1 MSEASVIATHITRRG
16 EYLRIPNHRAGGTG
30 GREYGN
36 SERISRIRKMA
47 TTGEFDP
54 PDVLSRFAPL
64 HDEKPVTA
72 PYPIEERLIV
82 VPDSKDQ
89 RIITP
94 DDVDLS
100 TILAPSLELSQ
111 PTIIGEHSYGATV
124 EEEHIAAAQ
133 AAENLKLIFG
143 IGEGGWCPKIRHHK
157 RIMVQVASGV
167 FGITAEVLQDAIAI
181 SVKMAQIAKGGS
193 GGHVKAHK
201 ITKDMADTRGM
212 PLGIDYISDANR
224 IFSIEEVRQIVHS
237 VRKASKGKPVFIKCA
252 ATHDLAAIVAGSI
265 EAGADGV
272 IIDGR
277 GGGTAA
283 APIILRNRLGIPI
296 ELAVAL
302 ADTIRKEKGAEN
314 FKIIAAGRVYLPA
327 KAMKLALLGADAIMS
342 ASGVLIST
350 GCLMVHQCHKKCP
363 PLVATANIQRDGSQ
377 TRLDPDW
384 ATHVLSS
391 YMRSYGQA
399 LAAYTAYLGF
409 PKFSDAVGR
418 RDLLRGIALDPEL
431 AELLGVESLSDH
443 TEVGAE
449 IRTLWQR
456 DVTDPFYPWQL
467 DHIKYLR
474 ETGTIEIG
482 SMGRTN
488 DLDPPNSYLD
498 ALMIEGRHVVGP
510 SYDVY
515 RDTVETV
522 TSLPGNVRLDMP
534 MMVSVDSKDTAI
546 DILKAAASRRTVVVM
561 RSELLSELIGDVATR
576 KDILSRLDSVV
587 LKISE
592 GEEEKIEGKDMYMLR
607 NVAGIIIPHTLAN
620 QKFVRYVGTYTDRP
634 VYANVPATGKIKDD
648 VIAVAKSGIS
658 GIIIEGKVGIRDFD
672 PGQDFGTDKSLPLE
686 VAVPVVDDLLSSRS
700 NQGKILRSKLA
711 VIAQGNVRTPDD
723 VYMMCAL
730 GSNAVVNTSLLD
742 FSGKDVR
749 EGTEK
754 LLDGYRIEMQVE
766 MGAGGVSMISSVI
779 GNRDLLRADE
789 MPPKIRELMGVSF
802 MGK

>member
-1 MSEASVIATHITRRG
+1 MNEATASAIQIRRKG

-47 TTGEFDP
+47 TNGEFDP
-54 PDVLSRFAPL
+54 PEFLSRFAPL
-64 HDEKPVTA
+64 HDEKPATA
-72 PYPIEERLIV
+72 PYPVEERLIV
-82 VPDSKDQ
+82 VPGLKDR
-89 RIITP
+89 RIISP
-94 DDVDLS
+94 DDVVL
-100 TILAPSLELSQ
+100 TTLLAPSLELSQ

-133 AAENLKLIFG
+133 AAENLKLVFG

-167 FGITAEVLQDAIAI
+167 FGITAEILQDAIAI
-181 SVKMAQIAKGGS
+181 SVKMAQIAKAGA

-201 ITKDMADTRGM
+201 IEDLMAETRGM
-212 PLGIDYISDANR
+212 PKGIDYISDANR
-224 IFSIEEVRQIVHS
+224 IFSVEEVRQIVHS

-252 ATHDLAAIVAGSI
+252 ATHDLAATVAGAI

-277 GGGTAA
+277 GGGTGA

-302 ADTIRKEKGAEN
+302 ADTIRREKGAEN
-314 FKIIAAGRVYLPA
+314 FKIIAAGRVYLPD
-327 KAMKLALLGADAIMS
+327 KAMKLTLLGADAIMS

-363 PLVATANIQRDGSQ
+363 PLVTTANRQRDGSQ
-377 TRLDPDW
+377 IRLDPEW

-391 YMRSYGQA
+391 YMRTYGQA
-399 LAAYTAYLGF
+399 LAAYDAYLGF
-409 PKFSDAVGR
+409 AKHSDAVGR

-431 AELLGVESLSDH
+431 AELLGVERLSDH
-443 TEVGAE
+443 TDIEAE
-449 IRTLWQR
+449 IRALWAR
-456 DVTDPFYPWQL
+456 DITDPFYPWQL
-467 DHIKYLR
+467 DHIRHLR

-488 DLDPPNSYLD
+488 DLDQPNSYLD

-534 MMVSVDSKDTAI
+534 MMVTLTSKTGAI
-546 DILKAAASRRTVVVM
+546 EILKAAASRRTAVVM
-561 RSELLSELIGDVATR
+561 RSELLSELISDQATKKDV
-576 KDILSRLDSVV
+576 LSRLENVI

-592 GEEEKIEGKDMYMLR
+592 ADRKVENMDMHVLR
-607 NVAGIIIPHTLAN
+607 NVAGIIIPHTLAD
-620 QKFVRYVGTYTDRP
+620 QKFVRYVRTYTDRP
-634 VYANVPATGKIKDD
+634 VYANVPATGKIKED
-648 VIAVAKSGIS
+648 VMAIAKSGIS
-658 GIIIEGKVGIRDFD
+658 GIIIEGEIGIRNFEL
-672 PGQDFGTDKSLPLE
+672 GAETALPLE
-686 VAVPVVDDLLSSRS
+686 LAVPIVDELLSNKSH
-700 NQGKILRSKLA
+700 QGKILRSKLA

-723 VYMMCAL
+723 IYMMCAL
-730 GSNAVVNTSLLD
+730 GSNAVVNTKLLD
-742 FSGKDVR
+742 FAGEAVR
-749 EGTEK
+749 EDTEQ
-754 LLDGYRIEMQVE
+754 LLDGYKVETQVL

-789 MPPKIRELMGVSF
+789 MPLNVRELMGVNF